1 MLRRALVLL
10 VVLALATLMWP
21 AWSIVAHADD
31 PDDHKTAGQVQSE
44 QGHKIAR
51 ELMCQCGCGLTVAA
65 CRDSMTCTVA
75 AGLVEQIERQVA
87 AGKSESEIK
96 DYFVTVYGEQILALP
111 RKSGFS
117 LTAWTTPFLAVGAGA
132 VILSGMV
139 WLWARR
145 RSRGP
150 RPQEPASDSLSPYE
164 ERVDQD
170 MLLME

>member
-1 MLRRALVLL
+1 MLRRTLVLL
-10 VVLALATLMWP
+10 VFLGFAALMWP

-44 QGHKIAR
+44 QGHKIAS

-111 RKSGFS
+111 RKSRQQLLNDLEFVCDELYVIGD
-117 LTAWTTPFLAVGAGA
+117 AVKP
-132 VILSGMV
+132 
-139 WLWARR
+139 
-145 RSRGP
+145 RSMHNAIREGYLIGI
-150 RPQEPASDSLSPYE
+150 RI
-164 ERVDQD
+164 
-170 MLLME
+170 